1 MKVCTVIGQ
10 VISTSKHA
18 LLQGQKIMVV
28 RADGEEGGL
37 QVAVDGVQAGIGSR
51 VLVTQSGSAGAELT
65 GEEMSPFR
73 SVIVGIIDEE
83 TSK

>member
-1 MKVCTVIGQ
+1 
-10 VISTSKHA
+10 
-18 LLQGQKIMVV
+18 
-28 RADGEEGGL
+28 
-37 QVAVDGVQAGIGSR
+37 VQAGIGSR

>member
-37 QVAVDGVQAGIGSR
+37 QAAVDGVQAGIGSR

-65 GEEMSPFR
+65 GGEMTPFR

>member
-37 QVAVDGVQAGIGSR
+37 QAAVDGVQAGIGSR